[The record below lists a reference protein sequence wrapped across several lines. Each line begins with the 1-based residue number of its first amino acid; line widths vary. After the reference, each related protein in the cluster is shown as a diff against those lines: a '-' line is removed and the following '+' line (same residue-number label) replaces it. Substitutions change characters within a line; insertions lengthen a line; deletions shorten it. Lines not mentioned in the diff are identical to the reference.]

1 MQLSTPLRKQ
11 VLVMVALLVSTLV
24 LSCQYQEPTHP
35 RRTVVSSGSSVA
47 ADTSPARVDPLF
59 QFEGQL
65 CAWVRNIFQ
74 DSRGDLWFGTNHYGI
89 MRYDGD
95 TLLYFDEDDGVGA
108 GRITEITEDT
118 NGVVWIG
125 TYGGLTK
132 YDGTHFTTI
141 MPQHD
146 SISADIWSVEIDR
159 TGQMWL
165 GTIGGVVQFDGL
177 ETFTPFPL
185 PGTSVADT
193 ATILDYNRITA
204 ILEDQRG
211 HLWFGT
217 DGFGLCRYDGDSFQ
231 YFTTKNGL
239 PGNVIY
245 DLLVDRE
252 GNLWVGT
259 MYGGISR
266 YDGQTFTNFT
276 QTGQVDGEEA
286 GGLFQDTNGD
296 IWFAAEHNG
305 VYRYDGKAFTHFDE
319 GAKTG
324 GILAIMQDREN
335 RFWMGGWGGLFR
347 FDGASLEVVT
357 RKGPWGVQAA
367 E

>member
-1 MQLSTPLRKQ
+1 MQLSTPPSNQTFL
-11 VLVMVALLVSTLV
+11 LIALLASSLL
-24 LSCQYQEPTHP
+24 LSCHNRKSPDP
-35 RRTVVSSGSSVA
+35 RQTVVSSVA
-47 ADTSPARVDPLF
+47 TFDIDTTPAQVDPLF
-59 QFEGQL
+59 QFDGQL
-65 CAWVRNIFQ
+65 SAWVRNIFQ

-95 TLLYFDEDDGVGA
+95 TLMYFDEDDGVGA

-118 NGVVWIG
+118 DGIIWIG

-132 YDGTHFTTI
+132 YDGTSFSII

-159 TGQMWL
+159 AGQMWL
-165 GTIGGVVQFDGL
+165 GTIGGVVQFDGQ

-193 ATILDYNRITA
+193 ATILDYDRITA
-204 ILEDQRG
+204 IREDQNG
-211 HLWFGT
+211 NLWFGT
-217 DGFGLCRYDGDSFQ
+217 DGFGLCRFDGKSFR
-231 YFTTKNGL
+231 YFTKKNGL

-245 DLLVDRE
+245 DLMVDRE
-252 GNLWVGT
+252 GHLWIGS

-276 QTGQVDGEEA
+276 KTGQVEGEEA
-286 GGLFQDTNGD
+286 GGFFQDTNGD
-296 IWFAAEHNG
+296 IWFAAEHSG
-305 VYRYDGKAFTHFDE
+305 VYRYDGQAFTHFNE
-319 GAKTG
+319 GSKTQ
-324 GILAIMQDREN
+324 GILSIFRDREN

-347 FDGASLEVVT
+347 FDGASLEVVSM
-357 RKGPWGVQAA
+357 KGPWRAQPA